1 MKKAKHQTNLEHLTK
16 EIYNFVNE
24 VSLAIMSDFF
34 FLKETLY
41 KLSLFIPTIKKLL
54 NM

>member
-34 FLKETLY
+34 FLRETLY
-41 KLSLFIPTIKKLL
+41 KLSLFIPTIKKVL